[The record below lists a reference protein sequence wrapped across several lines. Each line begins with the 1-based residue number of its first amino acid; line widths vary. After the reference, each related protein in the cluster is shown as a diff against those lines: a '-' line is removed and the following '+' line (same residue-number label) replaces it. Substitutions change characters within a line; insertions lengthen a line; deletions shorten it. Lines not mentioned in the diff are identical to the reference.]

1 MDISMLLVHFLGK
14 ELDAL
19 IHDFHTQQF
28 HDAHVEYGCQH
39 DAERQE
45 QIDVGNLRGG
55 HIFYRQ

>member
-28 HDAHVEYGCQH
+28 HDAHVEYGCHH

-45 QIDVGNLRGG
+45 QIDVGNLCGG
-55 HIFYRQ
+55 HI